1 MLSGRTGSGH
11 RDDDGGE
18 EGVRYRRRAA
28 LGAPFGGRFGGF
40 WVTAALLPTA
50 GRVPEPSQRRVLD
63 GAARQRRLCRQL
75 EALERD
81 NFGDDPQAGLPR
93 PGKRLPHFADT
104 AETGGGTGER

>member
-1 MLSGRTGSGH
+1 M
-11 RDDDGGE
+11 
-18 EGVRYRRRAA
+18 
-28 LGAPFGGRFGGF
+28 
-40 WVTAALLPTA
+40 
-50 GRVPEPSQRRVLD
+50 LD

-104 AETGGGTGER
+104 AETGMGGGGVIGSL

>member
-1 MLSGRTGSGH
+1 MG
-11 RDDDGGE
+11 
-18 EGVRYRRRAA
+18 
-28 LGAPFGGRFGGF
+28 PFGPFSATDRP
-40 WVTAALLPTA
+40 LPA
-50 GRVPEPSQRRVLD
+50 PGRVPEPSQRRVLD

-104 AETGGGTGER
+104 AETGMGGGGVIGSL